1 MKKNAFS
8 PAICAI
14 VALSFVSC
22 TQMNTVKRV
31 NDRPYRPIATST
43 ATEQPTGMQY
53 VDFTSEMGQSST
65 VSDPGLMTPQLNAG
79 YQTTVPTQLSLQPS
93 APTPYITETPQ
104 PSSSSVVP
112 TLNSNTNN
120 SSPTTTAST
129 ATKYPVATQVPGD
142 PTRVYSPS
150 DPTKTVKI
158 VDRFGNRQKS
168 GKKLYDP
175 YAPAGTKVIFLV
187 P

>member
-1 MKKNAFS
+1 MKKKVFS
-8 PAICAI
+8 PAVCAL

-22 TQMNTVKRV
+22 TDMDTVKRV

-43 ATEQPTGMQY
+43 VTEQPTGMQY
-53 VDFTSEMGQSST
+53 TDFSSELTQTTSLA
-65 VSDPGLMTPQLNAG
+65 DPGLMSPQLNTG
-79 YQTTVPTQLSLQPS
+79 YQTPASPQLSLQPS
-93 APTPYITETPQ
+93 APNPYITGTPQ
-104 PSSSSVVP
+104 TTTSPVVP
-112 TLNSNTNN
+112 TLNQYPNN
-120 SSPTTTAST
+120 SVSTPTSSST
-129 ATKYPVATQVPGD
+129 AKYPVATQVPGD

>member
-1 MKKNAFS
+1 MKKTVFS
-8 PAICAI
+8 PAIYAI

-43 ATEQPTGMQY
+43 VTEQPTGMQY
-53 VDFTSEMGQSST
+53 VDFSSEMGQSSAL
-65 VSDPGLMTPQLNAG
+65 SDPGLMTPQLNAG
-79 YQTTVPTQLSLQPS
+79 YQATTPTQLSLQPS
-93 APTPYITETPQ
+93 TPNPYITGTPQ
-104 PSSSSVVP
+104 TSSSSVVP

>member
-1 MKKNAFS
+1 MKKKVFS
-8 PAICAI
+8 PAICTL

-22 TQMNTVKRV
+22 TQMDTVKRV

-43 ATEQPTGMQY
+43 VTEQPTGLQY
-53 VDFTSEMGQSST
+53 TDFSSGM
-65 VSDPGLMTPQLNAG
+65 SDPGLMSPQMNTG
-79 YQTTVPTQLSLQPS
+79 YQTTPSTQLPLQPS
-93 APTPYITETPQ
+93 APNPYITETPQ
-104 PSSSSVVP
+104 TTTSPVVP
-112 TLNSNTNN
+112 SLNTYPNTTVPTPQ
-120 SSPTTTAST
+120 SSATA
-129 ATKYPVATQVPGD
+129 KYPVATQVPGD